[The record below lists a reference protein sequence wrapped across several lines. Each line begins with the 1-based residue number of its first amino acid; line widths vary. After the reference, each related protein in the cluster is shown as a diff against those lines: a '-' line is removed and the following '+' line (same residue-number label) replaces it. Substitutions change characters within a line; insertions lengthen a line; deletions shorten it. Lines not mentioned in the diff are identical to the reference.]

1 MFCFL
6 LLVVA
11 LLLVLLSQEKRC
23 AFAHSVA
30 ELRPLPNLQRTSICT
45 AWKKGQCCRDICR
58 FAHGAQELC
67 ATEGFRKTN
76 MCRHAHGHQELK
88 QPNHALLL
96 AKEEAQQR
104 SSSSLSCRTEA
115 QHNDGE
121 QLATATAAVAATGD
135 NSSSRRSSI
144 SGGIR
149 LQQENEEV
157 YQKEQEQQEQQEQQ
171 EPQEQQEQQAH
182 LLVRRQQV
190 PQAHRRTGTAL
201 RRLSGDSA
209 ELAAA
214 TAAAA
219 AAFLPVCPFAKVVGF
234 DCLKPTVVHSA
245 RPDVHNNARP
255 EVN

>member
-171 EPQEQQEQQAH
+171 ELFVCRGDVGVGRRSYQGANKYVEETTKA
-182 LLVRRQQV
+182 LVRK
-190 PQAHRRTGTAL
+190 
-201 RRLSGDSA
+201 
-209 ELAAA
+209 LAGRSKAVISDEGGEGIA
-214 TAAAA
+214 NTTNI
-219 AAFLPVCPFAKVVGF
+219 K
-234 DCLKPTVVHSA
+234 
-245 RPDVHNNARP
+245 
-255 EVN
+255 